1 MNKNTVSKN
10 FRKGSFGEAFRSVF
24 SSLSLVKQHRLYAYF
39 IIPFFLNIIILSSI
53 FYLSFHTLKPLI
65 YDLITGSG
73 FIFDALRTIITPLL
87 IIIQVIITI
96 FIYSI
101 VGNIITAP
109 FNDFL
114 SRKIEI
120 KIFGENF
127 DEKFSFKTLI
137 TDILR
142 VAGNLVKLLLL
153 IIVAHL
159 LIFLL
164 NLIPVLGSIL
174 YAALSFLITAFF
186 FGFQFYDFPLER
198 RRYTFGKKLK
208 TAFRFI
214 RQVMGVG
221 AGFFLLSMIPV
232 INFLGL
238 NMATI
243 AATVMFSN
251 YIKPTMAK
259 NEQ

>member
-10 FRKGSFGEAFRSVF
+10 FPKGSFGEAFLNVF
-24 SSLSLVKQHRLYAYF
+24 ASLSLVKQHRLYAYF

-65 YDLITGSG
+65 DGLITGSG
-73 FIFDALRTIITPLL
+73 FFFDALRIITTPLL
-87 IIIQVIITI
+87 IIVQVIITI

-114 SRKIEI
+114 SKKIEI
-120 KIFGENF
+120 KAFGENF
-127 DEKFSFKTLI
+127 DEKFSLKALI

-142 VAGNLVKLLLL
+142 VVGNLIKLLLL
-153 IIVAHL
+153 MLIAHL

-164 NLIPVLGSIL
+164 NLIPVLGNIL
-174 YAALSFLITAFF
+174 YAALGFLITAFF

-208 TAFRFI
+208 TTFRFI
-214 RQVMGVG
+214 PQVVGVG
-221 AGFFLLSMIPV
+221 AGFFLLSMIPI
-232 INFLGL
+232 INFLAL
-238 NMATI
+238 NMGAI
-243 AATVMFSN
+243 AATVMYSN
-251 YIKPTMAK
+251 YIKPVMTQD
-259 NEQ
+259 EP